1 MAQTAQ
7 SRTAQSQPAQ
17 FQDARTAFAY
27 RRLSSELRLL
37 LRCVRWP
44 SSETD
49 AAEIRALVAS
59 RQVDWKSFL
68 ALCGHHRVTPL
79 VYRALSSAAAD
90 VPATILATLK
100 AAAAENALRAFR
112 YLTETRRLCDLLQQA
127 GVSVRVLKGVP
138 LSQRIFSDPG
148 VRDVGD
154 IDLLIA
160 PGTEEIADCVL
171 LGDGFRRN
179 DPEARLT
186 PRRRRSWRRHGK
198 DYTYRSDRD
207 DFEIDLHWRLF
218 RNPRMPGNALADT
231 DAASQEQV
239 RFGETVLAVLPLD
252 RSFLY
257 LCVHGALDGW
267 FRFKS
272 LTDIAAL
279 WGSFTAEQRSALA
292 DRAREYGILPEMAA
306 ALKLAQELEL
316 VDSGALTAPMQLQ
329 TAGREARWILD
340 YAWTQHLAQRF
351 QPTQDGA
358 GSWPLKRYELGL
370 RRGIAYRMEIV
381 RRVLLR
387 PRIWQRFDLPDA
399 LFPLYALLSPLEW
412 VLFHRGVSPAG
423 VARMRRDPWHRWRA
437 LPAWRRWLL
446 LEAFAVLFTARCA
459 LVLLPVRWIF
469 RWLESPVRA
478 APASA
483 SADAA
488 GPDRVERVRWAVLT
502 VARYGPVSFV
512 CFPQA
517 LAAHAMLRRRG
528 IGSIMHYGVRRSADR
543 QLRAHTWLEVD
554 HRMLLGGES
563 ALLFAPIHSTTN
575 SSE

>member
-7 SRTAQSQPAQ
+7 SRTAQSQPPQ
-17 FQDARTAFAY
+17 FQAERMAFAY
-27 RRLSSELRLL
+27 RRLSSDLRLL

-49 AAEIRALVAS
+49 AADIRALVAS
-59 RQVDWKSFL
+59 RQIDWKSFP

-79 VYRALSSAAAD
+79 VYRALSPAAAD
-90 VPATILATLK
+90 VPATILAALK

-160 PGTEEIADCVL
+160 PGTEETADCIL

-239 RFGETVLAVLPLD
+239 HFGETVLAVLPLD

-329 TAGREARWILD
+329 AAGREARWILD

-351 QPTQDGA
+351 EPTQDGA

-370 RRGIAYRMEIV
+370 RRGLAYRMEVV

-412 VLFHRGVSPAG
+412 VLFHRGVSPVG

-446 LEAFAVLFTARCA
+446 LEAFAALLISRCA

-483 SADAA
+483 STDPASS
-488 GPDRVERVRWAVLT
+488 DRVERVRWAVLT
-502 VARYGPVSFV
+502 VARYGPMSFV